1 MQKFGTSFTSTE
13 KYLQTTQ
20 GSTLHLPMQPNK
32 NDPGLVSSSLFIN
45 SSFSSFKAFFSK
57 PQFRPEMIRGGRD
70 HGGREGDRFWETY
83 RTSLQNSGTSFLF
96 GFLSFGS
103 STHFLFGNDVPRGEI
118 CGWQCKNFASG
129 VKLSIFTHLFVFLS
143 PKLLNFSDGCKIF
156 GLKIRQCKSL
166 DKSHVWMFQGI

>member
-70 HGGREGDRFWETY
+70 HGGEEGDRFWETY
-83 RTSLQNSGTSFLF
+83 RTSLQNSGASFLF
-96 GFLSFGS
+96 ACLSLGS
-103 STHFLFGNDVPRGEI
+103 STHFFFGKDVPRGEI
-118 CGWQCKNFASG
+118 CWLQCKNFASG
-129 VKLSIFTHLFVFLS
+129 VKVSIFTHLFVFLS

>member
-83 RTSLQNSGTSFLF
+83 RTSLQNSGTTFLF
-96 GFLSFGS
+96 GCLSF
-103 STHFLFGNDVPRGEI
+103 VEI
-118 CGWQCKNFASG
+118 Q
-129 VKLSIFTHLFVFLS
+129 
-143 PKLLNFSDGCKIF
+143 
-156 GLKIRQCKSL
+156 
-166 DKSHVWMFQGI
+166 